1 MEEINW
7 KKERNGRNIKKKWK
21 RETVKQNRDKKERAG
36 GKDSRKERKEWNE
49 RKRWKNGVIAGEK
62 SKGSEVEGDQ
72 REKRWE
78 NKEERNE
85 RKGLK
90 GKREKVKAKV
100 EPREI
105 RDNQKKGKNLSYER
119 CRICIERL
127 CVLYTLVNYIC
138 VC

>member
-72 REKRWE
+72 REKDE
-78 NKEERNE
+78 KNKEEE
-85 RKGLK
+85 RKKEMRGMDTK
-90 GKREKVKAKV
+90 GKGCFYIYVNILTYLASLPSLYECVFCVIYPGLAC
-100 EPREI
+100 
-105 RDNQKKGKNLSYER
+105 LS
-119 CRICIERL
+119 
-127 CVLYTLVNYIC
+127 
-138 VC
+138 